1 MVNSTL
7 TKYCCLW
14 WWGLLGRMNNRLK
27 FAFWELFYY
36 NYSSFTPYRHKMFAK
51 ISKYGFEIIIGIVVF
66 GVMIYFLPT
75 NKVIIPD
82 IGDLEIETV
91 DLAFVMDED
100 SVATGNNDQSTTEGT
115 GDIQDTGS
123 TWAVISTWSIET
135 DTWSINDTGTIDTTS
150 TGSFSIVSEA
160 IVQGWKD
167 TTTGTNYQPQQ
178 ADTSI
183 TYDDCETPW
192 GNTIAH
198 GDSVIAYE
206 QRFDDPGICNVQR
219 RVCTD
224 GSLNGSYEQPSCKEY
239 LGRDPRTQEI
249 VLYNSPRVD
258 DSIQPQSISKPN
270 TSSSS
275 FTPSTTPGTTSSYS
289 PGWPIS
295 YGSTQVNNQPVTIGS
310 SSSTTWDGT
319 VCNTPWWEQV
329 RNGQFVKSYK
339 SDKGFSNMPCEVEL
353 RYCVQTV
360 LDGSFQ
366 HPSCQHYDIAVEDYL
381 QGYFDPNQP
390 SAVQLVEI
398 LHGSAD
404 DIPAHYGQKPSLW
417 QYIQLFF
424 RSLF

>member
-1 MVNSTL
+1 ML
-7 TKYCCLW
+7 
-14 WWGLLGRMNNRLK
+14 
-27 FAFWELFYY
+27 
-36 NYSSFTPYRHKMFAK
+36 AK
-51 ISKYGFEIIIGIVVF
+51 LSKYTFEIIIGIVVF

-75 NKVIIPD
+75 NKVIIPN

-100 SVATGNNDQSTTEGT
+100 M
-115 GDIQDTGS
+115 QDTS
-123 TWAVISTWSIET
+123 NMWSIET
-135 DTWSINDTGTIDTTS
+135 DTWSVETETWSIETITWSIESDTGSIDTTS
-150 TGSFSIVSEA
+150 TGSFSIVSDA
-160 IVQGWKD
+160 IVQGW
-167 TTTGTNYQPQQ
+167 TTGTVDQPIQV
-178 ADTSI
+178 DTSI

-239 LGRDPRTQEI
+239 FGRDPRTQEI

-275 FTPSTTPGTTSSYS
+275 FTPPTTPGTTSSYS

-295 YGSTQVNNQPVTIGS
+295 YSTTQVNSQPVTIGS

-329 RNGQFVKSYK
+329 RNGQFIKAYK
-339 SDKGFSNMPCEVEL
+339 AENGFSNMPCEVEL

-390 SAVQLVEI
+390 FSMEI

-404 DIPAHYGQKPSLW
+404 DIPANYGQRLSLW
-417 QYIQLFF
+417 QYIQWFF
-424 RSLF
+424 RTLF